1 MEYSGIEKSTRN
13 LLVGIAYN
21 LEETRIGFPFNTAQL
36 SNILSTNR
44 IFDAL
49 CSLGY
54 QAARIP
60 LSGSPEQIKAALA
73 TYSREDTLIFNNVD
87 GCGSDPLGAAHL
99 LQLIEE
105 MGFRH
110 TGSTAEVT
118 ALCTDKAA
126 AKQKLLNKG
135 IPTPAF
141 QVFDR
146 PTGEISV
153 KFPVI
158 VKPLFQDASIGIRLE
173 SVVHNPQALYQ
184 QITEVLEQYSPRALV
199 EEFIPG
205 REMAVAFLGDEFL
218 AISEEDYSQ
227 IPDTSEHLITYNAKW
242 DPQDYYYQHITLRCP
257 APLSDADQAIILGMM
272 RKVIKVLGLRDYGR
286 MDIRFYQHTP
296 YFLDMNETPDLGAD
310 AGFYLSAS
318 QSGYSYEQMIQSL
331 LNIALKRMDRK

>member
-1 MEYSGIEKSTRN
+1 MQHSGNGVITQN

-21 LEETRIGFPFNTAQL
+21 LEEARAGYPFNTAQL
-36 SNILSTNR
+36 SNICSTDC
-44 IFDAL
+44 IYEAL

-60 LSGSPEQIKAALA
+60 LSGSPEQIRAELAAF
-73 TYSREDTLIFNNVD
+73 SREDTLIFNNVD
-87 GCGSDPLGAAHL
+87 GCGSDPLGAAHVL
-99 LQLIEE
+99 ELIEE

-126 AKQKLLNKG
+126 AKQKLLDNG

-146 PTGEISV
+146 PAGEIKV
-153 KFPVI
+153 NFPAI
-158 VKPLFQDASIGIRLE
+158 VKPLFQDASIGIGLD
-173 SVVHNPQALYQ
+173 SVVYDPQALYQ
-184 QITEVLEQYSPRALV
+184 QIAKVLEQYSPRALL

-205 REMAVAFLGDEFL
+205 RELSVSLLGEEFL

-227 IPDTSEHLITYNAKW
+227 IPDTAKHLITYDAKW
-242 DPQDYYYQHITLRCP
+242 NPQDYFYQHIILRCP
-257 APLSDADQAIILGMM
+257 APLSAADEAIILGMM
-272 RKVIKVLGLRDYGR
+272 RKAVKVLGLRDYGR
-286 MDIRFYQHTP
+286 MDIRYYQQIP
-296 YFLDMNETPDLGAD
+296 YFLDMNETPDLGDD

-318 QSGYSYEQMIQSL
+318 RSGYTYEQMIQSL
-331 LNIALKRMDRK
+331 LNIALKRKDG